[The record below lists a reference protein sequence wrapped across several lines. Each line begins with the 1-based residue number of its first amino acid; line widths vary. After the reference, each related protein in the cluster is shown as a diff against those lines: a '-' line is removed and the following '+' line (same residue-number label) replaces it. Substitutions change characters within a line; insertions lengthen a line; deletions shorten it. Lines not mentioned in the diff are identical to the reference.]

1 EVLIYLSDMLKTN
14 KTLIMLGLQ
23 DNKITDKAVQY
34 KNKVIEEIFL
44 DLDEL
49 ITDVSIDVNMG
60 LSII

>member
-1 EVLIYLSDMLKTN
+1 
-14 KTLIMLGLQ
+14 MLGLQ

-49 ITDVSIDVNMG
+49 ITD
-60 LSII
+60 